1 LVAYFHEETQHG
13 FLLRKNILF
22 ILVSIWA
29 FRLSIYLSWRN
40 RGVEDWRYKAF
51 AKHYGK
57 NFWWISLFHTFF
69 LQAVINFIIGR
80 TLLKAQMEGINELTF
95 LDIGG
100 IALWII
106 GFFFETV
113 GDYQL
118 SIFKSDTKNKGKVLN
133 TGLWKYTRH
142 PNYFGDTMVW
152 WGFFFIVL
160 FCKRRLYYNILS
172 CVNDSLIAQS
182 FWGCS
187 FRKRS
192 N

>member
-1 LVAYFHEETQHG
+1 LEYWFFFVQTLVAYFHEETQHG

-106 GFFFETV
+106 GFFF
-113 GDYQL
+113 L
-118 SIFKSDTKNKGKVLN
+118 R
-133 TGLWKYTRH
+133 LWEIISYPYSNQTQKIREKY
-142 PNYFGDTMVW
+142 
-152 WGFFFIVL
+152 
-160 FCKRRLYYNILS
+160 
-172 CVNDSLIAQS
+172 
-182 FWGCS
+182 
-187 FRKRS
+187 
-192 N
+192 